1 MSGLD
6 IHFVEARFSSISE
19 ASHQW
24 IDSRLS
30 FEAVAYDELDKVC
43 FSFKTHSL

>member
-6 IHFVEARFSSISE
+6 IHFAEAQFSSISE

-24 IDSRLS
+24 TDSRLS
-30 FEAVAYDELDKVC
+30 FEVAAYDELDKVC
-43 FSFKTHSL
+43 FS